1 MADDEK
7 FLNCTGWNALKQPQK
22 IEPSRNKL
30 LKNSY
35 LDFIYSRFNS
45 FNQHCKKCTP
55 VSQPKTILIT
65 NFPANMFLVC
75 IRNNICTAPYLS
87 AQKLHSQTDLEIKY
101 LYILVNLRKKTFV
114 PESYLVVWEGGG
126 LNNFL

>member
-1 MADDEK
+1 MKTGKKDHSFYNKVLLEK
-7 FLNCTGWNALKQPQK
+7 SHSFC
-22 IEPSRNKL
+22 EPEL
-30 LKNSY
+30 
-35 LDFIYSRFNS
+35 I
-45 FNQHCKKCTP
+45 QHCKKCTP